1 MHDDFSGLS
10 LVSCPCSDSEGRR
23 TRQERERQCC
33 LFTWVY
39 FKDSRLFNEHVTL
52 LMDISLV
59 SACPPYAEVADI
71 TACKIRSVEMPLS
84 DNCSRWHRM

>member
-1 MHDDFSGLS
+1 M
-10 LVSCPCSDSEGRR
+10 
-23 TRQERERQCC
+23 
-33 LFTWVY
+33 LFVY
-39 FKDSRLFNEHVTL
+39 LGILQRFQVTVFNEHVTL

-71 TACKIRSVEMPLS
+71 TACKIRSFEMPLS